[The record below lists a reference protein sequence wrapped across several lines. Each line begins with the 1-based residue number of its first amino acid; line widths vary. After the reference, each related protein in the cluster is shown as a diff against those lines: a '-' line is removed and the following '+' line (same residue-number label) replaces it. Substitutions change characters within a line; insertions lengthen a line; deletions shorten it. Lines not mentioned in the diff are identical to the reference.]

1 MAASRCVVPCREPSS
16 KELTLYDSANYNAL
30 RLRATKPRKPNKPE
44 PVKRKRILLVDD
56 HPLMRR
62 GQADLLNREPDLE
75 VCGEAGTA
83 REAMEAIAKLKPD
96 LVLVDM
102 GLPDKDGLELIKD
115 ILALHVGLPVLVMSM
130 QDESLFAAR
139 VLRAGG
145 RGYVM
150 KQEGPERLAAAIR
163 TVLSGHVALS
173 PRMSAKV
180 LDSLVGGTGKADTD
194 PEEKLTDRELEVMRL
209 FGEGWST
216 DEIASRLHLSP
227 KTVDVHRGHIKG
239 KLDLKTTPEFTRF
252 AIRWVASQGKSHS
265 S

>member
-1 MAASRCVVPCREPSS
+1 MNRPHAGKRRSVRETMSR
-16 KELTLYDSANYNAL
+16 KEQSAN
-30 RLRATKPRKPNKPE
+30 RP
-44 PVKRKRILLVDD
+44 KRKKILLVDD

-83 REAMEAIAKLKPD
+83 REAMEAIVKLKPD

-102 GLPDKDGLELIKD
+102 ALPDKDGLELIKD
-115 ILALHVGLPVLVMSM
+115 IQALHPDLPVLAMSM
-130 QDESLFAAR
+130 QDESLYAAR

-150 KQEGPERLAAAIR
+150 KAEGSERLAGAIR
-163 TVLSGHVALS
+163 TVLSGQVALS

-180 LDSLVGGTGKADTD
+180 LESMVGPAGKPDAG
-194 PEEKLTDRELEVMRL
+194 PEGKLSDRELEVLRH

-227 KTVDVHRGHIKG
+227 KTVDVHRAHIKE
-239 KLDLKTTPEFTRF
+239 KLGLKTTPEFTRF
-252 AIRWVASQGKSHS
+252 AIRWVASQGRPTA
-265 S
+265 